1 MNLTTRAQSKLRTS
15 QVEKSATPTSQDSS
29 PRPRSAKRKKS
40 SEIDT
45 KAKRTRTG
53 CLTCR
58 ERHLKCDEA
67 LGRCLN
73 CRKAD
78 RICRRGVRL
87 NFIDIQTVA
96 PPHLI
101 ARPDGAAVTF
111 LDDSR
116 FIASK
121 YVGGFERYP
130 PLQPDSPVQE
140 RRLVQHEALHDLGP
154 EHLASLFQ
162 SVAHSFDPTGL
173 EFSQSAVNDF
183 LLGPDAWH
191 EPHLV
196 PGDELLPHGTS
207 NFARK
212 LAMKQYS
219 LSSLAD
225 SDQILFLQTF
235 TEEVGP
241 WMDSLDTVRHVRTL

>member
-1 MNLTTRAQSKLRTS
+1 MR
-15 QVEKSATPTSQDSS
+15 KSRDDKSTTPTSQGSS

-40 SEIDT
+40 SEAVDT

-73 CRKAD
+73 CRKSD

-101 ARPDGAAVTF
+101 ARPHGAMVTF

-140 RRLVQHEALHDLGP
+140 RRLLQHDSLHDLGP

-162 SVAHSFDPTGL
+162 SVAHSFDPAGFD
-173 EFSQSAVNDF
+173 FSHSVINDF
-183 LLGPDAWH
+183 LGPDAWH

-207 NFARK
+207 NFARR
-212 LAMKQYS
+212 LAMKHYDP
-219 LSSLAD
+219 SSLND

-235 TEEVGP
+235 VEDVGP
-241 WMDSLDTVRHVRTL
+241 WMDSLDPVRHVGIAPP